1 MDSVIRAAIIYGFV
15 LLVFRI
21 AGKRSVAEIT
31 TFDFVLLLILSETT
45 QAALVKNDNSITNA
59 MILIVTI
66 VGLDVT
72 LSLIKQRSKTVEK
85 LLESAP
91 IVIVE
96 NGTPL
101 KDRMQKSRVDESD
114 VLAAARTL
122 RGLERMDQIKYAVL
136 ERNGGISIIPY
147 GEPTLANETTA
158 NRGDNQPRP
167 AAHSKHRKRKS
178 KR

>member
-66 VGLDVT
+66 VGLDVA

-136 ERNGGISIIPY
+136 ERNGGISIIPNS
-147 GEPTLANETTA
+147 EPAMANETTT
-158 NRGDNQPRP
+158 NRGDVQHP
-167 AAHSKHRKRKS
+167 AAHSNQQKRKT